1 MVEQSVD
8 HTTLCLS
15 IFWGFLSPLGAAA
28 GSELEIDEDENPGA
42 DGNLKKIEA
51 EILTFEFSEPFET
64 TRKGRKGE
72 QDENDLPPSDKA
84 TVSVS
89 TDEATVQGA
98 LPSADF
104 DGIEDKSDDLYLYA
118 RRFDAFYRMVD
129 KLLTMPDCELVT
141 AKLRRLPVL
150 KRCTRHLLSWEPS
163 LYCVSSS
170 AKERS
175 AVCLT
180 GGRYFR

>member
-1 MVEQSVD
+1 M
-8 HTTLCLS
+8 
-15 IFWGFLSPLGAAA
+15 GAAA

-51 EILTFEFSEPFET
+51 EILAFEFSEPFET
-64 TRKGRKGE
+64 IRKGRKGE

-150 KRCTRHLLSWEPS
+150 KRCTRHLLS
-163 LYCVSSS
+163 
-170 AKERS
+170 
-175 AVCLT
+175 
-180 GGRYFR
+180 